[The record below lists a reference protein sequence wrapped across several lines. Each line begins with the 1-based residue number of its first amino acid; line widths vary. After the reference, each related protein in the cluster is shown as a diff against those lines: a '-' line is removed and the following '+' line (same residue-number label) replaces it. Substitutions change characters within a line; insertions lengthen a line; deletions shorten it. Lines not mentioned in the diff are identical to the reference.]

1 MNLYDDDESFRPN
14 NSIGYLIR
22 RIHVMGAQLVEP
34 IFAREGIT
42 GTQWSSLAMIL
53 MTDANTCVALARDM
67 GYDKGAMT
75 RVVDQLEERGLLRR
89 ARDDGDRRQINLSLT
104 PEGREIALRCK
115 RQVQQCW
122 NAVLAEWD
130 REELEGLI
138 GGLQRLKATFENAV
152 NEGGCA

>member
-22 RIHVMGAQLVEP
+22 RIHVMGAQLIEP

-53 MTDANTCVALARDM
+53 LTEANTCVALARDM

-75 RVVDQLEERGLLRR
+75 RVVDQLEERGLLHR
-89 ARDDGDRRQINLSLT
+89 ARDEGDRRQINLTLT
-104 PEGREIALRCK
+104 DEGRAIALRCK
-115 RQVQQCW
+115 RQVQLCW
-122 NAVLAEWD
+122 NAALADWD
-130 REELEGLI
+130 REELDRLI
-138 GGLQRLKATFENAV
+138 GGLQRLKTTFETAV